1 MPPVGQ
7 RSRVGFI
14 PLLAVVASHTAFL
27 GLLLLAVA
35 PVAAPADEVSTNASA
50 PASYG
55 YPIADPLL
63 ATVLGTPPALRAAV
77 PDAIDVERRSLTLFP
92 DREIPRVLWSSKK
105 FEYSFVAQRE
115 PAPLIFLIA
124 GTGARFDSE
133 KNAYLQKVLYQAGMS
148 VVNISSPTHPDFII
162 TASRSSVPGFMEAD
176 VEDLY
181 TVMKRIYEDIRQG
194 VDVSEFY
201 IAGYSLGGTQAAYLA
216 HLDEDE
222 RAFDFKKVLLI
233 NPSVSL
239 KASVNRL
246 DNMVRDSIPGGAA
259 ELQELI
265 DDLFE
270 RVVGYVNAQGRE
282 KLDVELLYHAAGAA
296 QLTRQELRGLIGV
309 AFRIS
314 LARMLFSSDVMTGS
328 GQLVDPEAKLTRGTP
343 LLPYLKAGGRWSFS
357 DYLDDVLLPF
367 WSARRPELDRDA
379 LILANSLGPIQDYL
393 RRSDRIAVITSA
405 DDPILDEA
413 DVEFLR
419 TTFSDRAIIYPSGG
433 HCGSLMY
440 EENVAQ
446 MLAFLQGPPDRGSGR
461 AGLCPSARTAGGDID
476 CPPARDPRGRSQHPW
491 LPRRTRPAGG
501 HEPAHLYL

>member
-162 TASRSSVPGFMEAD
+162 TASR
-176 VEDLY
+176 
-181 TVMKRIYEDIRQG
+181 
-194 VDVSEFY
+194 
-201 IAGYSLGGTQAAYLA
+201 
-216 HLDEDE
+216 
-222 RAFDFKKVLLI
+222 
-233 NPSVSL
+233 
-239 KASVNRL
+239 
-246 DNMVRDSIPGGAA
+246 
-259 ELQELI
+259 
-265 DDLFE
+265 
-270 RVVGYVNAQGRE
+270 
-282 KLDVELLYHAAGAA
+282 
-296 QLTRQELRGLIGV
+296 
-309 AFRIS
+309 
-314 LARMLFSSDVMTGS
+314 
-328 GQLVDPEAKLTRGTP
+328 LV
-343 LLPYLKAGGRWSFS
+343 
-357 DYLDDVLLPF
+357 
-367 WSARRPELDRDA
+367 
-379 LILANSLGPIQDYL
+379 
-393 RRSDRIAVITSA
+393 
-405 DDPILDEA
+405 
-413 DVEFLR
+413 
-419 TTFSDRAIIYPSGG
+419 
-433 HCGSLMY
+433 
-440 EENVAQ
+440 
-446 MLAFLQGPPDRGSGR
+446 
-461 AGLCPSARTAGGDID
+461 
-476 CPPARDPRGRSQHPW
+476 
-491 LPRRTRPAGG
+491 RTRL
-501 HEPAHLYL
+501 HEGRRRGPLHRK